1 MRSKKLSIMLIINQ
15 LHSVLRWT
23 ILLVLILAVI
33 KAFMG
38 MQKKTSFT
46 RSDDKSGLLLTIL
59 ADSQLLLG
67 LVLYIAGPMGIKNIQ
82 NLGMGEVM
90 KNGYARFFAVEH
102 IAMMLIAIILI
113 HIGRSKSKKALTDL
127 SKHTLSFWYYFIA
140 LVLIL
145 ASIPWPFRQGFE
157 ALGWM

>member
-1 MRSKKLSIMLIINQ
+1 MIIINQ

-23 ILLVLILAVI
+23 ILLVLVLSII
-33 KAFMG
+33 KAFIG
-38 MQKKTSFT
+38 MQKKTPFT
-46 RSDDKSGLLLTIL
+46 GSDDKSGLLLTIL